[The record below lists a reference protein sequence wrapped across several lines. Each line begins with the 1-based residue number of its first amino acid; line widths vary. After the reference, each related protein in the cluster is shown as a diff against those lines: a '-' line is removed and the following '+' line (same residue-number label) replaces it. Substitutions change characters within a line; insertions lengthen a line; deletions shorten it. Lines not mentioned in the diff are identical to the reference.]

1 MKEWTLV
8 GVPLCV
14 YAVTAL
20 AKAETERR
28 ERLGFKTE
36 GPPGSSSTV
45 IPEHRYVPW
54 PPFSSVQIG
63 FMLMRDG

>member
-20 AKAETERR
+20 GKAEQERR
-28 ERLGFKTE
+28 ERLGFTIKS
-36 GPPGSSSTV
+36 PPESELAAF
-45 IPEHRYVPW
+45 PEHRYVFVYP
-54 PPFSSVQIG
+54 SVETD
-63 FMLMRDG
+63 FNANCVMA